1 METIAPEHSF
11 WNAQIPVLAIRG
23 GGLVSVRFMER
34 FWLASSPL
42 SENILLR
49 LARKDQQAASAL
61 YLELAGKIVT
71 VLDCV
76 IEDLLEVVNQN
87 PDYCA
92 NESKQYLLL
101 WFEKVSKFLLCRE
114 CQQLLG
120 RLNSKMT
127 VIKIYHVATE
137 GDRTMFCATKTTSQ

>member
-1 METIAPEHSF
+1 
-11 WNAQIPVLAIRG
+11 
-23 GGLVSVRFMER
+23 MER

-76 IEDLLEVVNQN
+76 IEDLLEVVKQN
-87 PDYCA
+87 LDCCA
-92 NESKQYLLL
+92 IESK
-101 WFEKVSKFLLCRE
+101 
-114 CQQLLG
+114 
-120 RLNSKMT
+120 
-127 VIKIYHVATE
+127 
-137 GDRTMFCATKTTSQ
+137 